1 MKAVRI
7 HRLGGPEVL
16 VAEDMPKPDPG
27 VGELLVSLEAVG
39 VNFVDTQQR
48 QGFPEW
54 YQVPLPFTP
63 GFEAAGRVVAIG
75 DGVEGFA
82 VGDRVAYQGAFGAY
96 AEFAAVPAEIAV
108 PLPAEIEAETAAAGL
123 LQGMTAHYL
132 THDSYRIQPGDWVL
146 VHAGA
151 GGTGGLTVQ
160 MAKALGA
167 IVVTTVSTPEKAA
180 VAQENGADHV
190 IDYGQQDFE
199 AEARALDGFAGL
211 AAVYDSIG
219 QATFEQG
226 LRLLRPRGTMV
237 MYGAASGPV
246 EPFDLNRLNPMGSLF
261 VTRPNVKDYV
271 ATRAELTA
279 RAGAVFDMIQSGDL
293 TVRVG
298 ARFPLEEAAAAHRAI
313 ETRATTGKVLLL
325 P

>member
-16 VAEDMPKPDPG
+16 VVEEAPTPDPG
-27 VGELLVSLEAVG
+27 PGELLVALEAVG

-54 YQVPLPFTP
+54 YRVPLPFTP
-63 GFEAAGRVVAIG
+63 GFEAAGRVAAVG
-75 DGVEGFA
+75 EGVDGFA

-132 THDSYRIQPGDWVL
+132 THESYRIQPGDWVL

-167 IVVTTVSTPEKAA
+167 VVITTVSSPEKAA
-180 VAQENGADHV
+180 VARENGADHV
-190 IDYGQQDFE
+190 IDYVQQDFE
-199 AEARALDGFAGL
+199 AEVRALDGFAGL

-219 QATFEQG
+219 RATFEQG
-226 LRLLRPRGTMV
+226 LRLLKPRGIMV

-261 VTRPNVKDYV
+261 VTRPNVRDYV
-271 ATRAELTA
+271 ATRGELLA
-279 RAGAVFDMIQSGDL
+279 RAGAVFDMIRSGDL

-298 ARFPLEEAAAAHRAI
+298 ARFSSDEAAAAHRAI
-313 ETRATTGKVLLL
+313 ETRTTTGKVLLI

>member
-1 MKAVRI
+1 M
-7 HRLGGPEVL
+7 
-16 VAEDMPKPDPG
+16 AEDVPKPDPG
-27 VGELLVSLEAVG
+27 PGELLVALEAVG

-54 YQVPLPFTP
+54 YRVPLPFTP
-63 GFEAAGRVVAIG
+63 GFEAAGRVAAVG

-82 VGDRVAYQGAFGAY
+82 VGNRVAYQGAFGAY
-96 AEFAAVPAEIAV
+96 AQFAAVPAEIAV
-108 PLPAEIEAETAAAGL
+108 PLPAEIEAETAAAAL

-167 IVVTTVSTPEKAA
+167 VVVTTVSTPEKAA
-180 VAQENGADHV
+180 VARENGADHV
-190 IDYGQQDFE
+190 IDYVQQDFE
-199 AEARALDGFAGL
+199 AEVRGLDGFAGL

-219 QATFEQG
+219 RATFEQG
-226 LRLLRPRGTMV
+226 LQLLRPRGTMV

-298 ARFPLEEAAAAHRAI
+298 ARFPLDEAAAAHRAI
-313 ETRATTGKVLLL
+313 ETRATTGKVLLI

>member
-1 MKAVRI
+1 
-7 HRLGGPEVL
+7 
-16 VAEDMPKPDPG
+16 
-27 VGELLVSLEAVG
+27 
-39 VNFVDTQQR
+39 
-48 QGFPEW
+48 
-54 YQVPLPFTP
+54 
-63 GFEAAGRVVAIG
+63 
-75 DGVEGFA
+75 
-82 VGDRVAYQGAFGAY
+82 YQGAFGAY

>member
-16 VAEDMPKPDPG
+16 TVEEVPKPNPG
-27 VGELLVSLEAVG
+27 PGELLIALEAVG

-54 YQVPLPFTP
+54 YRVPLPFTP
-63 GFEAAGRVVAIG
+63 GFEAAGTVAAIG
-75 DGVEGFA
+75 DEVDGFRI
-82 VGDRVAYQGAFGAY
+82 GDRVAYQGAFGAY

-108 PLPAEIEAETAAAGL
+108 PVPAEIAAETAAAGL

-132 THDSYRIQPGDWVL
+132 THDSYRVEAGDWVL

-151 GGTGGLTVQ
+151 GGTGGLAVQ
-160 MAKALGA
+160 MAKARGA
-167 IVVTTVSTPEKAA
+167 VVVTTVSTVAKAVIA
-180 VAQENGADHV
+180 RDNGADHV
-190 IDYGQQDFE
+190 IDYATHDFE
-199 AEARALDGFAGL
+199 VEIRALDGFSGL

-219 QATFEQG
+219 RATFEQS
-226 LRLLRPRGTMV
+226 LRLLKPRGIMV
-237 MYGAASGPV
+237 IYGAASGPV

-271 ATRAELTA
+271 ATRGELLA
-279 RAGAVFDMIQSGDL
+279 RAGAVFDMNMAGTL
-293 TVRVG
+293 HVRVG
-298 ARFPLEEAAAAHRAI
+298 AQFPLDDAAAAHRAI
-313 ETRATTGKVLLL
+313 ETRATVGKVLLV

>member
-1 MKAVRI
+1 ME
-7 HRLGGPEVL
+7 EV
-16 VAEDMPKPDPG
+16 PKPNPG
-27 VGELLVSLEAVG
+27 PGELLIALEAVG

-54 YQVPLPFTP
+54 YRVPLPFTP
-63 GFEAAGRVVAIG
+63 GFEAAGTVAAIG
-75 DGVEGFA
+75 DGVDGFRI
-82 VGDRVAYQGAFGAY
+82 GDRVAYHGAFGAY

-108 PLPAEIEAETAAAGL
+108 PVPAEIAAETAAAGL

-132 THDSYRIQPGDWVL
+132 THDSYHVEAGDWVL

-151 GGTGGLTVQ
+151 GGTGGLAVQ
-160 MAKALGA
+160 MAKARGA
-167 IVVTTVSTPEKAA
+167 AVVTTVSTAAKAA
-180 VAQENGADHV
+180 IARENGADHV
-190 IDYGQQDFE
+190 IDYATHDFE
-199 AEARALDGFAGL
+199 AEIRALDGFSGL

-219 QATFEQG
+219 RATFEQS
-226 LRLLRPRGTMV
+226 LRLLKPRGIMV

-271 ATRAELTA
+271 ATRGELLA
-279 RAGAVFDMIQSGDL
+279 RAGAVFDMIMAGTL
-293 TVRVG
+293 HVRVG
-298 ARFPLEEAAAAHRAI
+298 ARFPLDEAAAAHRAI
-313 ETRATTGKVLLL
+313 ETRATVGKVLLV